1 MLFSFAAARGPRA
14 DDADIIAAFGVDDNQ
29 YSARMRPAQNDEPA
43 LGLRVCRV
51 GNGDG
56 NGIAKHRGRLLK
68 TDGVLG
74 QIGSGLVRIPFKR
87 QHGES

>member
-1 MLFSFAAARGPRA
+1 MVFSFAAACGSRA

-29 YSARMRPAQNDEPA
+29 YSAQMRPSQNDKPVF
-43 LGLRVCRV
+43 GLRVLRV

-56 NGIAKHRGRLLK
+56 SGIAKNRGGFLK

>member
-1 MLFSFAAARGPRA
+1 MFSFAAACGPRA

-29 YSARMRPAQNDEPA
+29 NSARMRTPQNDEPV
-43 LGLRVCRV
+43 LGLRMRRV
-51 GNGDG
+51 GNRDG
-56 NGIAKHRGRLLK
+56 SGIAKNRGRLLK

-87 QHGES
+87 QHGEC

>member
-29 YSARMRPAQNDEPA
+29 YSALMRPPQNDEPA
-43 LGLRVCRV
+43 LGLRVGWI

-56 NGIAKHRGRLLK
+56 NRIAKNRGRFLK
-68 TDGVLG
+68 TDSVLG
-74 QIGSGLVRIPFKR
+74 QIGPGLVRVPFKR
-87 QHGES
+87 QHG